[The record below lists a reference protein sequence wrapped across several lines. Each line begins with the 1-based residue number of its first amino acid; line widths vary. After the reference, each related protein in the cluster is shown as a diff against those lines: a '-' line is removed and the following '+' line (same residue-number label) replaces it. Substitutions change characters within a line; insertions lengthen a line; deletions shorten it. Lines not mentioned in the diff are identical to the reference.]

1 MVGCIAQ
8 HPIYKNYGAREN
20 GIVMNLKYWR
30 ILKPSKCKRYLKVE
44 LYGDQNRK
52 QMLIHRFVYECFKGN
67 IPDGLEIDHIDNNKH
82 NNHIDN
88 LQAITH
94 KENMQ
99 KMSRDRKCKVLP
111 TPTLLATCLNTGQQ
125 ESFVD
130 VFVAS
135 EKLKIDFRDIFAVFN
150 KQGRMATKSA
160 TGFWF
165 TFESANNN

>member
-1 MVGCIAQ
+1 
-8 HPIYKNYGAREN
+8 
-20 GIVMNLKYWR
+20 
-30 ILKPSKCKRYLKVE
+30 
-44 LYGDQNRK
+44 
-52 QMLIHRFVYECFKGN
+52 MLIHRFVYECFKEN

-135 EKLKIDFRDIFAVFN
+135 EKLKIDFRDILLFLINRVEWLLNQQLVFGLHLRALTITDCFSILTN
-150 KQGRMATKSA
+150 Y
-160 TGFWF
+160 
-165 TFESANNN
+165 